1 MSDSRFDLP
10 DLEVTAAE
18 EAGVIL
24 LGLDP
29 DRLLAGL
36 GFAGLAD
43 DPGLVAQIVDRA
55 RHGGFTT
62 GHAELVDGGARR
74 WRLLRPAVAA
84 VPAKAASG
92 GLRREW
98 RDTAARVA
106 VAVPDAGPAARAYLA
121 ACWIRREEI
130 DRLTDREDL
139 RDVVP
144 QIPAG

>member
-10 DLEVTAAE
+10 DLDVAAEE

-43 DPGLVAQIVDRA
+43 DPGLVTQVVDRA
-55 RHGGFTT
+55 RHGGFSA
-62 GHAELVDGGARR
+62 GHAELVAEGARR
-74 WRLLRPAVAA
+74 WRRLRPAVAA
-84 VPAKAASG
+84 APAKVATGS
-92 GLRREW
+92 LRREW
-98 RDTAARVA
+98 RDTTARVA
-106 VAVPDAGPAARAYLA
+106 VAVPDTGPASRAYLT

-130 DRLTDREDL
+130 DRFTDREDF

-144 QIPAG
+144 RIPAG